1 MIIINYLIIYKQEQL
16 SKKDLHL
23 EMNIIKLIKTKSDQ
37 LLITIIRDLLMNKMI
52 IFFDKI

>member
-1 MIIINYLIIYKQEQL
+1 MIIINYLIIYKREQL

>member
-37 LLITIIRDLLMNKMI
+37 LLITIIRDLLMIKMI